1 MLPDSTGR
9 GVGSSAVVTAL
20 FFALAIASYA
30 NLILSRFPTYII
42 IAVASTLRGVGY
54 ACSTA
59 ELRHPSRQLHIA
71 FQTLESMGYGASIE
85 VLFKTMGDWLKTPHN
100 PRPPHPKLLEWLC
113 HLLMVVT
120 ITLSIILS
128 PIGFT
133 MLYDTDNKEA
143 NFHGRKID
151 MTVFWG
157 RLAVLIVWTILVTLI
172 CAYSFKG
179 YHKDR
184 KKPHHEDATGTFQR
198 PSAKD
203 ILHANCWQRVDTRL
217 LIFVIL
223 LCTLLQDIASCF
235 YVVVLY
241 HKNWEEDIYFMLG
254 VILPQLLEAALL
266 NIPGLLPRLASSSSS
281 DKEFPNDEESP
292 GNNNMDSPSGEE
304 VKGEEPVSQSMAC
317 SPAT

>member
-1 MLPDSTGR
+1 MYPDSTGR

-54 ACSTA
+54 ACLTA
-59 ELRHPSRQLHIA
+59 ELRHPSRQLYIA

-85 VLFKTMGDWLKTPHN
+85 VLFKTMGNWLKTPHN
-100 PRPPHPKLLEWLC
+100 PRPPHPKLLDMLG

-120 ITLSIILS
+120 MVLSFVLS

-133 MLYDTDNKEA
+133 MLYDTDSREA

-157 RLAVLIVWTILVTLI
+157 RLAVLIAWTLVVMLI
-172 CAYSFKG
+172 CYYSAKG

-184 KKPHHEDATGTFQR
+184 KKPHHHDSTGTFQKS
-198 PSAKD
+198 SAKE
-203 ILHANCWQRVDTRL
+203 ILHADCWQHVDTRL

-223 LCTLLQDIASCF
+223 ACTLLQDIAACF
-235 YVVVLY
+235 YVVALY

-254 VILPQLLEAALL
+254 VILPQLLEATLL
-266 NIPGLLPRLASSSSS
+266 NIPGLLPRLASSSPS
-281 DKEFPNDEESP
+281 DKECPNDEESP
-292 GNNNMDSPSGEE
+292 SNNKKDSHSGEE
-304 VKGEEPVSQSMAC
+304 VNGEEES
-317 SPAT
+317 